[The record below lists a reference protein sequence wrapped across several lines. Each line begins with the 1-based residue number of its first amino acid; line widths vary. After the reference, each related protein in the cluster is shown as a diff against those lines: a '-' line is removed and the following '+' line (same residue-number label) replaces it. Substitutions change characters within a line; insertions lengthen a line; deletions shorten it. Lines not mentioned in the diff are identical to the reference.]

1 MKWEDAT
8 SYSRDGDRIPTAW
21 RLNVG
26 GLHIAVVS
34 NHRWNP
40 GAWVMHCSPWY
51 DTYDL
56 GMPSDQFSKEDAQQK
71 ALTLVRAHVQKI
83 VDALGV
89 SA

>member
-8 SYSRDGDRIPTAW
+8 TYSRGQERIPTSW

-34 NHRWNP
+34 NHRYNP
-40 GAWVMHCSPWY
+40 GQWLMHCSPWY
-51 DTYDL
+51 DAHDL
-56 GMPSDQFSKEDAQQK
+56 GMPADQFDKEQAQQR
-71 ALTLVRAHVQKI
+71 ALALVRARVQKI
-83 VDALGV
+83 LDALQV